1 MKKFSDLIQ
10 KDENNAFVIL
20 KPGFLDKENMW
31 VEILK
36 NDGWKII
43 QYERKNIDI
52 DTAKK
57 LYEMHKDKDFY
68 LDLCKYMSSDE
79 CVCVSC
85 YKKCKD
91 PIKEMNKLK
100 EKVRDLWAKSEMRNA
115 MHSSD
120 SKENVRR
127 ETKIIFK
134 N

>member
-1 MKKFSDLIQ
+1 MKKFSDII
-10 KDENNAFVIL
+10 KKENNNAFVIL
-20 KPGFLDKENMW
+20 KPGFLDKEKTW
-31 VEILK
+31 IDALQ

-43 QYERKNIDI
+43 QRERKHLDI

-68 LDLCKYMSSDE
+68 LDLCEYMSSDE
-79 CVCVSC
+79 CVCCTC
-85 YKKCKD
+85 YKNCKD
-91 PIKEMNKLK
+91 PIKEMSKLK
-100 EKVRDLWAKSEMRNA
+100 DNIRDLWGKSEMKNA

-120 SKENVRR
+120 SMENVRR